1 MRDTTEV
8 KMMRVSVVLCTY
20 SSDMYGHFS
29 EAAES
34 VLAQTHDDV
43 ELVVIV
49 DGNDDLH
56 ERVREDYGDREGV
69 VVHCNNE
76 NRGLSYSRNRGV
88 ELASGDA
95 VAFMDDDAVADER
108 WIEELVDTY
117 ERHDALAA
125 GGRMTPAWIA
135 GEPDFLPS
143 EFYWLIGVTYRGFPE
158 EETEVRNTFSS
169 NLSFRRGVFRE
180 LGGFRPHMG
189 KQGTNDLQGG
199 ETELCARLREV
210 YGEGVM
216 YNPDAKVAHKV
227 FEFRTDPRWMAERAF
242 WQGYSKRMMQTET
255 RGSID
260 RESTYLRQLLFVFIP
275 GRAADLVRH
284 PGSTSVKRFVA
295 SLILLVAVGVGY
307 LYAIADV

>member
-1 MRDTTEV
+1 
-8 KMMRVSVVLCTY
+8 MRVSVVLCTY
-20 SSDMYGHFS
+20 SLDAYEHFS

-34 VLAQTHDDV
+34 VLAQTYDDV
-43 ELVVIV
+43 ELVVVV

-56 ERVREDYGDREGV
+56 ERVREDYGNHESV
-69 VVHCNNE
+69 VVHCNDE

-88 ELASGDA
+88 ELASGDV

-108 WIEELVDTY
+108 WIEELVETY

-125 GGRMTPAWIA
+125 GGRMTPAWVA
-135 GEPDFLPS
+135 GEPDFLPP

-169 NLSFRRGVFRE
+169 NLSFRREVFRE

-199 ETELCARLREV
+199 ETELCARLREE

-216 YNPDAKVAHKV
+216 YNPDAVVAHKV
-227 FEFRTDPRWMAERAF
+227 FPFRTRAPWMVERAF

-255 RGSID
+255 PGSIS
-260 RESTYLRQLLFVFIP
+260 RESTFLRQLLVRFIP
-275 GRAADLVRH
+275 ERAYGLVRN
-284 PGSTSVKRFVA
+284 PSVTGTKQF
-295 SLILLVAVGVGY
+295 LTLLVLLGAVGVGY
-307 LYAIADV
+307 VYAIVDV